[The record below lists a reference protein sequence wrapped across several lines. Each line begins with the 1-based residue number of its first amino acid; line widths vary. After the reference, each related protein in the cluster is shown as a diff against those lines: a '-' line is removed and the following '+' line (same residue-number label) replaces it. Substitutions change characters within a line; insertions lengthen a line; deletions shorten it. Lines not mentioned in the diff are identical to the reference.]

1 MNTAVPR
8 RGVALLAVAGLLAF
22 AMLPWFGLPPGAAV
36 FEGWGTL
43 LADPVRASGLGQA
56 LLFRQPGWWWPAV
69 ALMGALALSASPRG
83 SPAGARALIALGFGG
98 ALALAACALAGPA
111 AGRGLGWGAGAV
123 MLALLTLAAFGLA
136 RGRGAFGGDLFAATL
151 AVLAAC
157 VLLLFVGW
165 PLARGL
171 GLAWQDERGA
181 YSAAAF
187 LSRIGSERV
196 RLLAGHTLLLACVTA
211 TGTTLLGA
219 LLALAELR
227 SGWRP
232 GRFIRVLAPLPFVAP
247 PFIAA
252 AALILLFGRSGLV
265 SQGAEYAFGVQAG
278 RALYGW
284 PGMAL
289 AQLFAFTP
297 IAYLI
302 VRSALAGMDPALE
315 EAARTMNARP
325 AQVLRRV
332 TLPLLRP
339 ALAHAF
345 LVGFLESL
353 GDFGTPLLVGGNVGV
368 LSTEIFYV
376 IVGAQFDGGR
386 AAALAWV
393 LAAFALAVF
402 GLQRAVLRA
411 SSIAVAEPRRGG
423 APPPLPRPWR
433 LASIAVSA
441 LWLALTLALYGIAMG
456 AAFVQVWGHDFTPT
470 LRHFSQGFGWA
481 WEGGRLVLAGTA
493 WPSLLTSLQLAGIAA
508 ALGTVA
514 SVLLAWLLQRTRF
527 AGRSAIEL
535 TALMA
540 LAVPGTVLGLCF
552 VLAFNGPPLEIAGTG
567 AVIVLCLLFRNL
579 PVAVGILT
587 TAFRQVDAA
596 LEEASRVLGASRAR
610 ALRDVALPLMKPAIA
625 SALVYGLVRG
635 MTTVSA
641 VIFLVTTETDLA
653 TTYIVARA
661 GQSDYGIAFAYSL
674 VLVLLLSLFM
684 AVARRLG
691 AAVRLGRAVRPIQLA
706 GALP

>member
-1 MNTAVPR
+1 MSAPLPR
-8 RGVALLAVAGLLAF
+8 RAVAVLALAGLLAF
-22 AMLPWFGLPPGAAV
+22 VVLPWFGAPPGPAV
-36 FEGWGTL
+36 FEGWGVA

-56 LLFRQPGWWWPAV
+56 LLFRQPGWWAAAAAMLAALAWAAV
-69 ALMGALALSASPRG
+69 ARPTRAS
-83 SPAGARALIALGFGG
+83 ARALVAFGFGG
-98 ALALAACALAGPA
+98 ALALAAYALAGPA
-111 AGRGLGWGAGAV
+111 AARGLGWGAGAV
-123 MLALLTLAAFGLA
+123 LAVLITLGAFGLA
-136 RGRGAFGGDLFAATL
+136 RGHGAFGGDLFATTL
-151 AVLAAC
+151 AVLAAG

-181 YSAAAF
+181 YSLAAF
-187 LSRIGSERV
+187 ISRVGSERV
-196 RLLAGHTLLLACVTA
+196 RLLAAHTLLLACITA

-232 GRFIRVLAPLPFVAP
+232 ARFTRILAPLPFVAP

-265 SQGAEYAFGVQAG
+265 SQAAEYALGVEAG
-278 RALYGW
+278 RGLYGW
-284 PGMAL
+284 PGLAA

-302 VRSALAGMDPALE
+302 VRSALAGLDPALE
-315 EAARTMNARP
+315 EAARTMNAPP
-325 AQVLRRV
+325 AHVLRRV

-376 IVGAQFDGGR
+376 IVGAQFDGAR

-393 LAAFALAVF
+393 LAGFALAVF
-402 GLQRAVLRA
+402 AVQRAVLRS
-411 SSIAVAEPRRGG
+411 SSIVVAEPRRGG
-423 APPPLPRPWR
+423 APPPLPPFWR
-433 LASIAVSA
+433 AASTGASA
-441 LWLALTLALYGIAMG
+441 AWLALTVALYGIAMG

-470 LRHFSQGFGWA
+470 LRHFRQGFGWS
-481 WEGGRLVLAGTA
+481 WDDGRLVLSGSA

-508 ALGTVA
+508 ALGTAA

-527 AGRSAIEL
+527 AGRGAIEL

-552 VLAFNGPPLEIAGTG
+552 VLAFNGPPLELAGTG
-567 AVIVLCLLFRNL
+567 ALIVLCLVFRNL
-579 PVAVGILT
+579 PVGVGILT
-587 TAFRQVDAA
+587 TAFRQVDAS
-596 LEEASRVLGASRAR
+596 LEEASRVLGASRAQ
-610 ALRDVALPLMKPAIA
+610 ALRDVALPLVKPAIA
-625 SALVYGLVRG
+625 GALVHGLVRG

-641 VIFLVTTETDLA
+641 VIFLVTTETELA

-684 AVARRLG
+684 AAARRLG
-691 AAVRLGRAVRPIQLA
+691 APVRLGRVVRPIHLA
-706 GALP
+706 GAPG